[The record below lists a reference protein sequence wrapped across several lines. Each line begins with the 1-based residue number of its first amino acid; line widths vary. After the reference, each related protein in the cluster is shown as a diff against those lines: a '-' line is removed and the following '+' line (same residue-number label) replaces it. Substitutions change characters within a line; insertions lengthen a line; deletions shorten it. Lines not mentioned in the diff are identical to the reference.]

1 MDYLMEQD
9 QSMSEFFQS
18 CVIGQSLDGDNIF
31 SLKKMVKTLVRSGMD
46 ELDARDLFTDTA
58 TINSFPSMETA
69 IIMNDYE

>member
-1 MDYLMEQD
+1 MEQLAD
-9 QSMSEFFQS
+9 SQSMHEFFQS
-18 CVIGQSLDGDNIF
+18 CVVGQSLDGDNIF
-31 SLKKMVKTLVRSGMD
+31 SLKKMVKELVKSGMH

>member
-1 MDYLMEQD
+1 MEQD
-9 QSMSEFFQS
+9 QSMNEFFQS

>member
-1 MDYLMEQD
+1 
-9 QSMSEFFQS
+9 
-18 CVIGQSLDGDNIF
+18 LDGDNIF
-31 SLKKMVKTLVRSGMD
+31 SLKKMVKELVKSGMH